1 MQGDPGGSQP
11 PGFFSWG
18 NLCGLGKRRKLR
30 ALREKNMV
38 GDFQARKL
46 KTRG

>member
-1 MQGDPGGSQP
+1 MQDDPGGSQP
-11 PGFFSWG
+11 PGFFWG

-30 ALREKNMV
+30 ALREKNTV

-46 KTRG
+46 KTSG